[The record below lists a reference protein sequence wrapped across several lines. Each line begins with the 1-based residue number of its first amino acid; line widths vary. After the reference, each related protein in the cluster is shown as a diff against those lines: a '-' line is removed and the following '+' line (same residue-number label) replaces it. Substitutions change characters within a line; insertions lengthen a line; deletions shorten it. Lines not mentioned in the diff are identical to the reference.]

1 MKFFLSTVIS
11 VLIFCA
17 SFSQK
22 VSWNGDAVD
31 VQLFKKEFENLQKK
45 SPLPV
50 ADQLKNTQISLIQ
63 TGYLLCS
70 VDTFYFD
77 SANAKHQVYISVGS
91 QFTWAQL
98 TNHNID
104 EGYLSKAGF
113 REQLINNQSINP
125 KKISTFLTRILAQYE
140 NNGFPFARVFLTDAT
155 LLSSHQ
161 LKAKVAVEKGEL
173 IVIDTIVFTGDAKIS
188 ESYLHRYLGLK
199 PGMPY
204 NEALF
209 QQIDRNINN
218 ISFLQSAQPAQVSFS
233 QKKAR
238 IEVFITKRNASS
250 FNGLIGFLP
259 DEETGEITISG
270 DAKLELVN
278 ALGKGEELL
287 LNWRRLK
294 TNTQE
299 LVINTAIPYLFKTP
313 LGVSADFEI
322 YRRDSTF
329 NTVTIRGGIQYYF
342 KRGNYLEGFIES
354 NESSTIANLDNQST
368 VGLPVNSSVQVLSY
382 GMLYKA
388 QFLDYKF
395 NPTKGASF
403 TLRASVGEKELIPPT
418 AENTTAFDTI
428 PLKSELYKAKT
439 DISAYWPIIP
449 KTTLK
454 FRLQAGHI
462 INDQLFT
469 NELFRIGGINTLR
482 GFDEEIIFAS
492 SYAIPSVEF
501 RYLLEQNSYLSAFF
515 DYAWYEQITTSQ
527 SVSDTPFGFGA
538 GFSFETKAG
547 IFSLFYA
554 LGKQFDNPVEL
565 RAGKVHFG
573 FSSLF

>member
-1 MKFFLSTVIS
+1 MKFFISTVIF
-11 VLIFCA
+11 VLISTT
-17 SFSQK
+17 SFSQN
-22 VSWNGDAVD
+22 VNWNGNAVD
-31 VQLFKKEFENLQKK
+31 IQRFKKEFEILQKK
-45 SPLPV
+45 QKRPI
-50 ADQLKNTQISLIQ
+50 DEQLKNAQLALIQ

-77 SANAKHQVYISVGS
+77 SLTAQHQVYISVGT

-113 REQLINNQSINP
+113 REQLIHHQPINP
-125 KKISTFLTRILAQYE
+125 QKISNFLTKILAQYE
-140 NNGFPFARVFLTDAT
+140 NNGFPFAKVFLTDPA
-155 LLSSHQ
+155 LIDSHQ
-161 LKAKVAVEKGEL
+161 LKAKVTVQKGDL
-173 IVIDTIVFTGDAKIS
+173 IIIDTLIFNGDTKIS

-238 IEVFITKRNASS
+238 IEVFISKRNASS

-278 ALGKGEELL
+278 ALGKGEELV

-313 LGVSADFEI
+313 LGASADFEI

-329 NTVTIRGGIQYYF
+329 NTVTLRGGIQYYF
-342 KRGNYLEGFIES
+342 KRGNYLEGFIEN
-354 NESSTIANLDNQST
+354 NESSTIANLDNST
-368 VGLPVNSSVQVLSY
+368 NLGLPTNSSVQVLSY
-382 GMLYKA
+382 GLLYKA

-395 NPTKGASF
+395 NPTKGASL
-403 TLRASVGEKELIPPT
+403 TISASVGEKELIPPNS
-418 AENTTAFDTI
+418 ENSSAFDTI

-439 DISAYWPIIP
+439 DMSVYWPLIP

-492 SYAIPSVEF
+492 SYTIPSVEF

-527 SVSDTPFGFGA
+527 SITDTPFGFGA

-554 LGKQFDNPVEL
+554 LGKQFNNPVEL